1 MKINIRQWLLVT
13 AATASLASCFKDEPA
28 NAECDIEKAW
38 LHFDNPGA
46 CVWSLNDTIQE
57 DSALINRDL
66 IVFRVKPGTDRSQLA
81 PMFAL
86 TPGATIRP
94 ANGSAHDFTND
105 TILYTVTSED
115 GDWQRIYK
123 VAVQEQRRTAMDII
137 HYRFEHFDLYQVPN
151 SSASYYTW
159 YEMVNATDK
168 EEIWASG
175 NAGFK
180 LSNFSAK
187 PAQSSGSV
195 PRCANGHKLQFPEG
209 DYLVVLHKPDMIPE
223 TVRHRMPDLSAQS
236 VQSLQSHLFTLVH
249 IHLQSEVPA

>member
-94 ANGSAHDFTND
+94 ANGTTSPTTPFS
-105 TILYTVTSED
+105 ILSRRRMATGNVYTKWLCKSSDALPWTSST
-115 GDWQRIYK
+115 
-123 VAVQEQRRTAMDII
+123 TA
-137 HYRFEHFDLYQVPN
+137 LNTSTCTKCPT
-151 SSASYYTW
+151 AAP
-159 YEMVNATDK
+159 ATTHGMR
-168 EEIWASG
+168 WS
-175 NAGFK
+175 
-180 LSNFSAK
+180 
-187 PAQSSGSV
+187 
-195 PRCANGHKLQFPEG
+195 
-209 DYLVVLHKPDMIPE
+209 
-223 TVRHRMPDLSAQS
+223 T
-236 VQSLQSHLFTLVH
+236 
-249 IHLQSEVPA
+249 